1 MSNRWLGLA
10 VVALAQL
17 MVVLDTTIVTIALPA
32 VQTGLG
38 MSDVDR
44 QWTVTAYTLA
54 FGGLLLLGGRIADR
68 YGRKRTLIVGT
79 LGFAVA
85 SVLGGVAGG
94 AVMLVAARAAQGMF
108 AAVLAPSTMS
118 LLVTMFTDGRER
130 AKAFG
135 VFSAVLI
142 SGGALGL
149 ILGGV
154 FTEYLSWRWC
164 LYVNVPIAVVAAV
177 GVALVVPNVPG
188 RAARLDVRGAV
199 IGGLGLAALVYGLG
213 QSSLPALG
221 LAVVLGAVFVVV
233 QRLLPPRV
241 LADRSRVGALVSVAL
256 NFVGTFGMFLLVTY
270 QLQTIL
276 RYSPVQA
283 GVAFL
288 PLMLASALSATQIV
302 ARLLPRVRPVV
313 LIAPGLLLAAVGMAV
328 LAMPETTYL
337 GRILP
342 AEILV
347 GLGSGAI
354 MLPSIMT
361 ATRDVDPADTGVVSA
376 LVSTC
381 QQVGASVGT
390 ALLNAVAVSYVDR
403 LGGYRVACLWGVG
416 VLVVAALLA
425 VVLIR
430 PVAFGPRNP
439 AYVGA
444 SGGREG

>member
-1 MSNRWLGLA
+1 
-10 VVALAQL
+10 

-32 VQTGLG
+32 VQTGPG

-44 QWTVTAYTLA
+44 QWTVMAYTLA
-54 FGGLLLLGGRIADR
+54 VGGLLLLGGRIADR
-68 YGRKRTLIVGT
+68 HGRKRTLIVGT

-85 SVLGGVAGG
+85 SVLGGATV
-94 AVMLVAARAAQGMF
+94 LVAARSAQGMF

-118 LLVTMFTDGRER
+118 LLITMFTDGRER

-142 SGGALGL
+142 VGGALGL

-164 LYVNVPIAVVAAV
+164 LYVDVPIALVAVVAASV
-177 GVALVVPNVPG
+177 GSRRRAGCGVRCCTTVAAAACAGQPEPG
-188 RAARLDVRGAV
+188 RCFGECRVELRRDVRDVPAGDLPAADRPPVLTGPGRDRVPAAHAGERAECHADRRAVAAAR
-199 IGGLGLAALVYGLG
+199 
-213 QSSLPALG
+213 
-221 LAVVLGAVFVVV
+221 
-233 QRLLPPRV
+233 
-241 LADRSRVGALVSVAL
+241 
-256 NFVGTFGMFLLVTY
+256 T
-270 QLQTIL
+270 
-276 RYSPVQA
+276 
-283 GVAFL
+283 
-288 PLMLASALSATQIV
+288 
-302 ARLLPRVRPVV
+302 PVV

-328 LAMPETTYL
+328 LATPETTYL

-342 AEILV
+342 AEVLV

-354 MLPSIMT
+354 MSPSIVT

-381 QQVGASVGT
+381 QQVGAPVGT

-403 LGGYRVACLWGVG
+403 LGGYRVACLWGAG
-416 VLVVAALLA
+416 VLVVAAVLA

-430 PVAFGPRNP
+430 PVASGPRNP
-439 AYVGA
+439 AYAGA